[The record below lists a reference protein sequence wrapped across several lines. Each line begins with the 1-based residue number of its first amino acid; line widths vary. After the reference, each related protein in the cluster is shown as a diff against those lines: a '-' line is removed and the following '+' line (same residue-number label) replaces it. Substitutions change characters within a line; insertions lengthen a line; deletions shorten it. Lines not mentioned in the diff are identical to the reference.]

1 MDVIILAGGL
11 GTRLRSV
18 VSEVAKCMA
27 PVTGEPFL
35 AYLLRYLSR
44 YPQVDRV
51 VLSVGYLRETIISWI
66 EAHRS
71 EFPFAFEFVVEET
84 PLGTGGGIRLALDHT
99 RSEEVW
105 VLNGDTFF
113 DVNLTQMAAVA
124 PAEAALTLALCPMHD
139 FSRYGTV
146 ALEPMA
152 PMATA
157 DGDVAHVGRITEFR
171 EKTYCAEGLIN
182 GGVYLVRRSRLELSH
197 LPEKFSFETEV
208 LVPQAA
214 VGTLYGVVQNGY
226 FIDIGIPED
235 YHRAEVELRQVI
247 Q

>member
-1 MDVIILAGGL
+1 
-11 GTRLRSV
+11 
-18 VSEVAKCMA
+18 
-27 PVTGEPFL
+27 L
-35 AYLLRYLSR
+35 AYLLRYLMR

-51 VLSVGYLRETIISWI
+51 VLSVGYLRATIISWI
-66 EAHRS
+66 EAHQS

-84 PLGTGGGIRLALDHT
+84 PLGTGGGIRLALDHAC
-99 RSEEVW
+99 SEEVW

-113 DVNLTQMAAVA
+113 DVNLTQMAAAA
-124 PAEAALTLALCPMHD
+124 PAEAALTLALCPMRD

-146 ALEPMA
+146 ALEPIASAQTEADA
-152 PMATA
+152 PQ
-157 DGDVAHVGRITEFR
+157 VGCITEFR

-182 GGVYLVRRSRLELSH
+182 GGVYLIRRSRLDLSH

-214 VGTLYGVVQNGY
+214 VGNLYGVVQNGY

-247 Q
+247 QK